1 VQSVIP
7 ISATLIVIAESMHLV
22 DLIRDRAP
30 PPAPAVP
37 LAEATQ

>member
-1 VQSVIP
+1 
-7 ISATLIVIAESMHLV
+7 MHLV